1 MDDHSGAQVVAVISA
16 FHPPQE
22 LPGRVRRLTQQVAH
36 VVVVDDGSDPTGV
49 DPCWADLEAAGAT
62 LLRLERNSGIA
73 AALNQGIQT
82 AITLWKPG
90 FILTLDQD
98 SELDIG
104 YVAAALKTYSDATR
118 SGIAVGL
125 VAAQSHNKRDVP
137 LLARSSVFQEAFDP
151 LQSGAIIPL
160 STFEKVG
167 MLDERLFIDC
177 VDSEFNLRIR
187 SHGMATLVGLGCNM
201 EHALGHA
208 RPMTILG
215 WHISVRGIKR
225 HVHYHAPFRVYY
237 ITRNSVYLWRLY
249 GLLFPGWLLRRLR
262 FQMESDGFRLLYGP
276 KRRQQII
283 AILRGFAD
291 GLRGHLG
298 EIDAALKTRIGA

>member
-1 MDDHSGAQVVAVISA
+1 MDDHSGAQVIAVISA

-22 LPGRVRRLTQQVAH
+22 LSGRVRRLTQQVAH

-62 LLRLERNSGIA
+62 LVRLERNSGIA

-98 SELDIG
+98 SELDNG

-137 LLARSSVFQEAFDP
+137 LLAPSSGFQEAFDP